1 MKIDILN
8 TKGKRLGD
16 FELAENVFGQ
26 KPNENT
32 IYEASKAYLANQR
45 LGTAKVKT
53 RGEVAGSGKK
63 PWRQKGTGRARV
75 GSKRTPVWRGGGVVF
90 GPSPRDYRIDLPKKV
105 KNNAL
110 ISSLSQKA
118 KEGKII
124 VLDSI
129 NITSIKTKKM
139 AEMLSKLGL
148 KKPLFVLEDRTPE
161 FILSSRNIS
170 NMDSC
175 QPESLCSYYV
185 LSHKEIVFDQK
196 AMESLLSRFSYSNR
210 HKTSDSRLQTITESI
225 KV

>member
-8 TKGKRLGD
+8 IKGKKVGD
-16 FELAENVFGQ
+16 FELTENIFAQ
-26 KPNENT
+26 NPNKNT

-45 LGTAKVKT
+45 LGTAKAKT

-75 GSKRTPVWRGGGVVF
+75 GSKRTPTWRGGGVVF

-129 NITSIKTKKM
+129 NITSIKTKKV

-196 AMESLLSRFSYSNR
+196 AIENLQ
-210 HKTSDSRLQTITESI
+210 KRLFITIDYETIVDRTE
-225 KV
+225 

>member
-8 TKGKRLGD
+8 TKGKKVGD
-16 FELAENVFGQ
+16 FELTENIFAQ
-26 KPNENT
+26 NPNKNT

-45 LGTAKVKT
+45 LGTAKAKT

-75 GSKRTPVWRGGGVVF
+75 GSKRTPTWRGGGVVF

-129 NITSIKTKKM
+129 NITSIKTKKV

-196 AMESLLSRFSYSNR
+196 AIENLQ
-210 HKTSDSRLQTITESI
+210 KRLFITIDYETIVDRTE
-225 KV
+225 